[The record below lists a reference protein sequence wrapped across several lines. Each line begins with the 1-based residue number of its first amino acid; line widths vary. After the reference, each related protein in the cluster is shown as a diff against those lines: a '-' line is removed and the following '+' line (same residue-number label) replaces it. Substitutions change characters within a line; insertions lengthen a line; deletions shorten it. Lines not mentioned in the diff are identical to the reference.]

1 MKLENNFLTI
11 DETDYDRIN
20 KELNII
26 GNERIHNL
34 KKYGNTSIGPYK
46 FDVIKRRLEELGV
59 EDFYDEYSEVYSL
72 DTNDKMIEELES
84 IVSYVTGVD
93 VKIFR
98 AYYDSNIICPGDR
111 FYTYL
116 VWDKSR
122 SEELRMALAQNE
134 LIKKN
139 NRRRRLIKKTKNDIT
154 HPYKIIL

>member
-26 GNERIHNL
+26 GIERIHNL

-72 DTNDKMIEELES
+72 DTKDKMIKELES
-84 IVSYVTGVD
+84 IVSYVSGVD
-93 VKIFR
+93 VKIFM
-98 AYYDSNIICPGDR
+98 AHYDSQILCPGDR
-111 FYTYL
+111 SYTYL

-122 SEELRMALAQNE
+122 SEELRMALAENE
-134 LIKKN
+134 LIKEN
-139 NRRRRLIKKTKNDIT
+139 NRRRRRIKKTKNDIT